1 MGAARRQASSPHNT
15 MRGGD
20 HIARAEHRINEAITA
35 SEVRLI
41 DETGKQIGVYPTRE
55 ALRIAQEREVDLVEV
70 APAAKP
76 PVCRLL
82 NYGKFLYER
91 TKKERLARK
100 SQRTIDIKEI
110 RMHPAIGTHDI
121 AFKTRR
127 VREFLADG
135 AKVRLRVRFR
145 GRQRSYP
152 ELGQALLER
161 LIADLTDVA
170 LVEQMPTLEE
180 GAGSIYALL
189 APKAGRREAKP
200 AESVEPVD
208 PGLLPAT
215 E

>member
-1 MGAARRQASSPHNT
+1 
-15 MRGGD
+15 
-20 HIARAEHRINEAITA
+20 
-35 SEVRLI
+35 
-41 DETGKQIGVYPTRE
+41 
-55 ALRIAQEREVDLVEV
+55 VDLVEV

-76 PVCRLL
+76 PVCRML
-82 NYGKFLYER
+82 NYGKFLYEK

-110 RMHPAIGTHDI
+110 RMHPAIGAHDI

-152 ELGQALLER
+152 ELGRVLLER

-170 LVEQMPTLEE
+170 LVEQIPTLEE
-180 GAGSIYALL
+180 GAGSIYAMV
-189 APKAGRREAKP
+189 APKASVRREGDP
-200 AESVEPVD
+200 ADGTDPVKLGES
-208 PGLLPAT
+208 PAI

>member
-1 MGAARRQASSPHNT
+1 M
-15 MRGGD
+15 
-20 HIARAEHRINEAITA
+20 
-35 SEVRLI
+35 
-41 DETGKQIGVYPTRE
+41 
-55 ALRIAQEREVDLVEV
+55 DLVEV

-100 SQRTIDIKEI
+100 SQRIIDIKEI
-110 RMHPAIGTHDI
+110 RMHPAIGAHDI

-152 ELGQALLER
+152 ELGQVLLER
-161 LIADLTDVA
+161 MIADITDVA
-170 LVEQMPTLEE
+170 LVEQTPTLEE
-180 GAGSIYALL
+180 GAGSIYALV
-189 APKAGRREAKP
+189 APKASVRREDKP
-200 AESVEPVD
+200 TDGTAQAGLDESLAIE
-208 PGLLPAT
+208 
-215 E
+215 

>member
-1 MGAARRQASSPHNT
+1 
-15 MRGGD
+15 
-20 HIARAEHRINEAITA
+20 
-35 SEVRLI
+35 
-41 DETGKQIGVYPTRE
+41 
-55 ALRIAQEREVDLVEV
+55 LRIAQEREVDLVEV

-100 SQRTIDIKEI
+100 SQRIIDIKEI
-110 RMHPAIGTHDI
+110 RMHPAIGAHDI

-152 ELGQALLER
+152 ELGQVLLER

-170 LVEQMPTLEE
+170 LVEQRPTLEE
-180 GAGSIYALL
+180 GAGSIYAMV
-189 APKAGRREAKP
+189 APKASVRREDKLADGTDQVELGESP
-200 AESVEPVD
+200 AIQ
-208 PGLLPAT
+208 
-215 E
+215 

>member
-1 MGAARRQASSPHNT
+1 M
-15 MRGGD
+15 
-20 HIARAEHRINEAITA
+20 
-35 SEVRLI
+35 
-41 DETGKQIGVYPTRE
+41 
-55 ALRIAQEREVDLVEV
+55 DLVEV

-76 PVCRLL
+76 PVCRML
-82 NYGKFLYER
+82 NYGKFLYEK

-110 RMHPAIGTHDI
+110 RMHPAIGAHDI

-152 ELGQALLER
+152 ELGRVLLER

-180 GAGSIYALL
+180 GAGSIYAMV
-189 APKAGRREAKP
+189 APKASVRREGDP
-200 AESVEPVD
+200 ADGTDPVKLGES
-208 PGLLPAT
+208 PAI

>member
-1 MGAARRQASSPHNT
+1 M
-15 MRGGD
+15 
-20 HIARAEHRINEAITA
+20 
-35 SEVRLI
+35 
-41 DETGKQIGVYPTRE
+41 
-55 ALRIAQEREVDLVEV
+55 DLVEV

-100 SQRTIDIKEI
+100 SQRIIDIKEI
-110 RMHPAIGTHDI
+110 RMHPAIGAHDI

-152 ELGQALLER
+152 ELGQVLLER
-161 LIADLTDVA
+161 MIADITDVA
-170 LVEQMPTLEE
+170 LVEQTPTLEE
-180 GAGSIYALL
+180 GAGSIYALV
-189 APKAGRREAKP
+189 APKASVRREDKP
-200 AESVEPVD
+200 TDGTDQAGLDESLAIE
-208 PGLLPAT
+208 
-215 E
+215 

>member
-1 MGAARRQASSPHNT
+1 
-15 MRGGD
+15 
-20 HIARAEHRINEAITA
+20 
-35 SEVRLI
+35 
-41 DETGKQIGVYPTRE
+41 
-55 ALRIAQEREVDLVEV
+55 LRIAQEREVDLVEV

-100 SQRTIDIKEI
+100 SQRIIDIKEI
-110 RMHPAIGTHDI
+110 RMHPAIGAHDI

-152 ELGQALLER
+152 ELGQVLLER

-170 LVEQMPTLEE
+170 LVEQRPTLEE
-180 GAGSIYALL
+180 GAGSIYAMV
-189 APKAGRREAKP
+189 APKAPARHEGKP
-200 AESVEPVD
+200 ADGTDQVDLGES
-208 PGLLPAT
+208 PAIQ
-215 E
+215 